1 MKIRILSLILMVV
14 AVALPQTINA
24 QELESDSLNE
34 QEYREA
40 VDSFLSV
47 CGAKLTIVKQFPAF
61 LQILKNITELPD
73 EVFSKIET
81 KFRERFVDEQTD
93 IITSIY
99 KKHFTLD
106 ELRQYIAFYN
116 TPLGKKVA
124 SVTPSIQKESLDL
137 GQEIGANIAIEIIEE
152 LKAEG
157 YEIDSPEM
165 PQEQ

>member
-1 MKIRILSLILMVV
+1 MVV
-14 AVALPQTINA
+14 AMALPQTINA

-47 CGAKLTIVKQFPAF
+47 SGAKTTIVKQLPAL
-61 LQILKNITELPD
+61 LQMLKEMTDAPD
-73 EVFSKIET
+73 EMFSKIET
-81 KFRERFVDEQTD
+81 KFRKRFVDEQTD